1 MEDILDGIEYL
12 LRVYSAMLNVI
23 EAVLVCQLAKEDG
36 NSLSRVLRGEW
47 QVGKIDETAVALS
60 TQIDMVCNREVSSKH
75 LFL

>member
-12 LRVYSAMLNVI
+12 LRVHSAMLNVI

-47 QVGKIDETAVALS
+47 QVGKIDETAVTLS
-60 TQIDMVCNREVSSKH
+60 TQIDMV
-75 LFL
+75 